1 MSSPLKKFFV
11 SFGGRLLQHLLD
23 EFALEGPGND
33 TRLNLV
39 HDRVLAGIG
48 EEADD
53 GCIVP
58 GPAALNKE
66 LVVAV
71 QLVEVLGIAGRKA
84 RRRNGELAGCRCANV
99 FDHLHTRQPP
109 IAPIGE
115 DWRRERTS
123 GQGENPR
130 KRVWLLTEK

>member
-1 MSSPLKKFFV
+1 MSSALEKFFV
-11 SFGGRLLQHLLD
+11 SFGGHLLQYLLD

-33 TRLNLV
+33 TRLDLV

-71 QLVEVLGIAGRKA
+71 QLVEIFGVAGRKTG
-84 RRRNGELAGCRCANV
+84 RGDGELA
-99 FDHLHTRQPP
+99 
-109 IAPIGE
+109 
-115 DWRRERTS
+115 
-123 GQGENPR
+123 
-130 KRVWLLTEK
+130 